1 MNSTRDT
8 IVLLVSLTW
17 LAACAATDRSKLTT
31 NSGMPLSPAMQA
43 YRIDRYVLRNEI
55 DPARQS
61 ITGSVEIR
69 YTAVAML
76 PVLELDF
83 DGLMKVDS
91 VTDADG
97 SVDYRHDEA
106 KLYIS
111 LPRALAA
118 GEGAALTIAY
128 HGKPRVA
135 PKAPWDGGFVWSKT
149 PAGKPWVA
157 TAVQGEGC
165 DLWFP
170 CKDHPSGEPAGIDLY
185 FTVPEELTAA
195 SNGILAGVEDT
206 GDGRRTFHW
215 QSDVPVNTYGIALNV
230 APYVLIE
237 SAYESV
243 NGTRV
248 PVMFWAIED
257 HESDARALFDAEFL
271 DVIAFFERKLGPYP
285 WGHEKLGIAET
296 PHLGME
302 HQTINAY
309 GNEFKRDD
317 YGFDWLFH
325 HELAHEWFGNLMT
338 HETVSDMWL
347 HEGFG
352 AFMQPEYTR
361 EVIGDAAFHA
371 RMYKSYLGIKAC
383 NAIAPREEFSEDEL
397 YFDDAEG
404 KGPGGDIYS
413 KGAWVLHSL
422 RYLIGEEAF
431 WDSVRRL
438 LYDTVEPQTL
448 KPPIEPRFRST
459 DDFLAIAGEEAG
471 EDLGWFFEVYVR
483 QGPLPVLEAT
493 EDGTGVK
500 LAWSNAGETAFPMP
514 VPVRVA
520 GEMRRVEFD
529 GNEARIQDVTMSD
542 LQIDPYM
549 QVLRKLPVVPTC
561 AERRA
566 EEAAAKDP

>member
-1 MNSTRDT
+1 MNRTRT
-8 IVLLVSLTW
+8 MIVVFVSLTW
-17 LAACAATDRSKLTT
+17 LAACATTERSELTT
-31 NSGMPLSPAMQA
+31 NSGIPLSPAMQA
-43 YRIDRYVLRNEI
+43 YRVDRYVLRNEI
-55 DPARQS
+55 EPERQS
-61 ITGSVEIR
+61 IAGSVEIR
-69 YTAVAML
+69 YTALAPL

-97 SVDYRHDEA
+97 SLDYRRDEA
-106 KLYIS
+106 KLHVS
-111 LPRALAA
+111 LRNTVAA
-118 GEGAALTIAY
+118 SEGAALTIAY

-135 PKAPWDGGFVWSKT
+135 PKAPWDGGFVWAQT
-149 PAGKPWVA
+149 PSGKPWIA

-195 SNGILAGVEDT
+195 SNGILAGVDDA

-237 SAYESV
+237 SEYESV
-243 NGTRV
+243 NGMRV

-257 HESDARALFDAEFL
+257 HELEARELFDAEFL

-338 HETVSDMWL
+338 HQTVSDMWL

-361 EVIGDAAFHA
+361 EVMGDAAFHA

-397 YFDDAEG
+397 YFDDPEG

-413 KGAWVLHSL
+413 KGTWVLHSL

-431 WDSVRRL
+431 WNSVRRL
-438 LYDTVEPQTL
+438 LYDTTEPETL
-448 KPPIEPRFRST
+448 KPPIEARFRST
-459 DDFLAIAGEEAG
+459 DDFLAIASAEAG
-471 EDLGWFFEVYVR
+471 EDLGWFFEAYVR
-483 QGPLPVLEAT
+483 RGPLPVLEAT
-493 EDGTGVK
+493 ADGSDVK
-500 LAWSNAGETAFPMP
+500 LAWSNTGEAAFPMP

-529 GNEARIQDVTMSD
+529 SNEARIADVTMSD

-549 QVLRKLPVVPTC
+549 QILRKLPVVPTC
-561 AERRA
+561 EERRA
-566 EEAAAKDP
+566 EEEAAKDE